1 MMGVYGMLAVGLS
14 MFALRYIIPADKWP
28 EKWAKVSFWSL
39 NIGLAWMVF
48 ATLLPLGVIQLYHS
62 VDQGYFEARSLNFV
76 TGNLNSLIEWGRLP
90 GDVIFILG
98 GCVPFL
104 YMAFLGLKHFRHGK
118 TVMEMPQDVLFTEIE
133 SPTAK
138 K

>member
-1 MMGVYGMLAVGLS
+1 
-14 MFALRYIIPADKWP
+14 
-28 EKWAKVSFWSL
+28 
-39 NIGLAWMVF
+39 
-48 ATLLPLGVIQLYHS
+48 
-62 VDQGYFEARSLNFV
+62 
-76 TGNLNSLIEWGRLP
+76 
-90 GDVIFILG
+90 VIFILG